1 MNELILS
8 PIETN
13 NQRVLLTTQLAEVYG
28 VEERRISE
36 NFNFNKQRYQ
46 EGKHYYCLQGESL
59 KEFKNQY
66 GTSVSVGERTAKL
79 YLWTEKGALLHAK
92 SLNTDKAWDVY
103 DQLVETYFK
112 IQQLRPMTQT
122 EILAAQ
128 AQLLVDIEKKQ
139 REQDKAIEKVDK
151 CLDGICDIVKLDT
164 TSWREESRKLIT
176 KIAKSMGGV
185 QYIRDVQTEIYKLVE
200 LRGSVNLSIRLTNKR
215 RRMADEGVCKSKRD
229 KLNYL
234 DIIAEDK
241 KLIEIY
247 TAITKEMAVKY
258 GAFYESAM

>member
-1 MNELILS
+1 MNELKIFNQEVIPVYETEEGNKVVLGRELHENLNIVSKYADWIKNMILYGFDENKDYS
-8 PIETN
+8 TFSKNLENGGRTIEHALTLDMAKHIAMI
-13 NQRVLLTTQLAEVYG
+13 QRTPQGFAIRQKLIELEKMV
-28 VEERRISE
+28 
-36 NFNFNKQRYQ
+36 NKP
-46 EGKHYYCLQGESL
+46 L
-59 KEFKNQY
+59 
-66 GTSVSVGERTAKL
+66 
-79 YLWTEKGALLHAK
+79 
-92 SLNTDKAWDVY
+92 
-103 DQLVETYFK
+103 
-112 IQQLRPMTQT
+112 PMSQA

-258 GAFYESAM
+258 GVFYENAM

>member
-1 MNELILS
+1 MNELKIFNQEVIPVYETEEGNKVVLGRELHENLNIASKYADWIKNMILYGFDENRDYS
-8 PIETN
+8 TFSKNLENGGRTIEHVLTLDMAKHIAMI
-13 NQRVLLTTQLAEVYG
+13 QRTPQGFAIRQKLIELEKMV
-28 VEERRISE
+28 
-36 NFNFNKQRYQ
+36 NKP
-46 EGKHYYCLQGESL
+46 L
-59 KEFKNQY
+59 
-66 GTSVSVGERTAKL
+66 
-79 YLWTEKGALLHAK
+79 
-92 SLNTDKAWDVY
+92 
-103 DQLVETYFK
+103 
-112 IQQLRPMTQT
+112 PMSQA

-176 KIAKSMGGV
+176 KIVKSMGGV

-258 GAFYESAM
+258 GAFYENAV

>member
-1 MNELILS
+1 MNELKIFNQEVIPVYETEEGNKVVLGRELHENLNIVSKYADWIKNMILYGFDENKDYS
-8 PIETN
+8 TFSKNLENGGRTIEHALTLDMAKHIAMI
-13 NQRVLLTTQLAEVYG
+13 QRTPQGFAIRQKLIELEKMV
-28 VEERRISE
+28 
-36 NFNFNKQRYQ
+36 NKP
-46 EGKHYYCLQGESL
+46 L
-59 KEFKNQY
+59 
-66 GTSVSVGERTAKL
+66 
-79 YLWTEKGALLHAK
+79 
-92 SLNTDKAWDVY
+92 
-103 DQLVETYFK
+103 
-112 IQQLRPMTQT
+112 PMSQA

-234 DIIAEDK
+234 DIIADDK

-258 GAFYESAM
+258 GTFHENAV

>member
-1 MNELILS
+1 MNELKIFNQEVIPVYETEEGNKVVLGRELHENLNIVSKYADWIKNMILYGFDENKDYS
-8 PIETN
+8 TFSKNLENGGRTIEHVLTLDMAKHIAMI
-13 NQRVLLTTQLAEVYG
+13 QRTPQGFAIRQKLIELEKMV
-28 VEERRISE
+28 
-36 NFNFNKQRYQ
+36 NKP
-46 EGKHYYCLQGESL
+46 L
-59 KEFKNQY
+59 
-66 GTSVSVGERTAKL
+66 
-79 YLWTEKGALLHAK
+79 
-92 SLNTDKAWDVY
+92 
-103 DQLVETYFK
+103 
-112 IQQLRPMTQT
+112 PMSQA

-258 GAFYESAM
+258 GAFYENAV

>member
-1 MNELILS
+1 MNELKVFNQEIIPVYETEEGNKVVLGRELHENLEIQERYS
-8 PIETN
+8 KWIDRMSGYGFELETDYTPYQMVHPQNSQEITDHVLTLDMAKHIAMIQRTPQGFAIRQKLIELEKM
-13 NQRVLLTTQLAEVYG
+13 V
-28 VEERRISE
+28 
-36 NFNFNKQRYQ
+36 NKP
-46 EGKHYYCLQGESL
+46 LPMS
-59 KEFKNQY
+59 
-66 GTSVSVGERTAKL
+66 
-79 YLWTEKGALLHAK
+79 HA
-92 SLNTDKAWDVY
+92 
-103 DQLVETYFK
+103 
-112 IQQLRPMTQT
+112 

-185 QYIRDVQTEIYKLVE
+185 QYIRDVQTGIYKLVE

-234 DIIAEDK
+234 DIIADDK

-258 GAFYESAM
+258 GTFHENAV